1 MTTMSADV
9 ILQNLPYLMR
19 GLRLTALITVVCM
32 AASLALGVVLALL
45 RRSALRP
52 LSVGATLYIELLRST
67 PLLMVIFWFYF
78 LLPLLTGK
86 SLEPLAAG
94 IIAMVAFQSAYV
106 AEIVRAGIASVKAG
120 QLEGALAV
128 GLSYRTAM
136 RLVVLPQ
143 ALRNMLPALVA
154 RFVALFKSTSLL
166 YVIGVVEFFRAATI
180 VNSREFRS
188 MEIFLFVAFV
198 YFCCGATA
206 SALGAWLERTL
217 ATEDLRLH
225 ASSAA

>member
-1 MTTMSADV
+1 MTTLSGDV

-19 GLRLTALITVVCM
+19 GLRVTAFITVVCM
-32 AASLALGVVLALL
+32 AASFALGVVLALL

-52 LSVGATLYIELLRST
+52 LRAGATLYIELLRST

-86 SLEPLAAG
+86 SLEPLVAG
-94 IIAMVAFQSAYV
+94 IIAMIAFQSAYV

-120 QLEGALAV
+120 QLEAALAL
-128 GLSYRTAM
+128 GLSYRAAM

-206 SALGAWLERTL
+206 SAVGAWLERTL
-217 ATEDLRLH
+217 ATEDLRLQ

>member
-1 MTTMSADV
+1 M

-19 GLRLTALITVVCM
+19 GLRLTVLITVICM
-32 AASLALGVVLALL
+32 TASLLLGSVLALL
-45 RRSALRP
+45 RRSALGPVR
-52 LSVGATLYIELLRST
+52 VGVTLYIETLRST

-78 LLPLLTGK
+78 LLPLLTGR
-86 SLEPLAAG
+86 SLEPLVAG
-94 IIAMVAFQSAYV
+94 IVAMVAFQSAYM
-106 AEIVRAGIASVKAG
+106 AEIVRAGIGSVKAG
-120 QLEGALAV
+120 QLEAALAL

-143 ALRNMLPALVA
+143 AFRNMLPAFVA

-198 YFCCGATA
+198 YFCCGVTA
-206 SALGAWLERTL
+206 SVVGAWLERTL
-217 ATEDLRLH
+217 ATEDLRLQ
-225 ASSAA
+225 ASGAA

>member
-1 MTTMSADV
+1 MNADV
-9 ILQNLPYLMR
+9 VWQNLPYLMN
-19 GLRLTALITVVCM
+19 GLRLTAVITLVCM
-32 AASLALGVVLALL
+32 VASLAVGVALALL
-45 RRSALRP
+45 RRSAVRA
-52 LSVGATLYIELLRST
+52 LSAAATVYIETLRST

-86 SLEPLAAG
+86 SLEPLVAG
-94 IIAMVAFQSAYV
+94 IVAMVAFQSAYV
-106 AEIVRAGIASVKAG
+106 AEIVRAGITSVKAG
-120 QLEGALAV
+120 QLEAAVAL
-128 GLSYRTAM
+128 GLSYRSAM
-136 RLVVLPQ
+136 WRVVLPQ

-180 VNSREFRS
+180 VNSREFRP

-198 YFCCGATA
+198 YLCCGVAA
-206 SALGAWLERTL
+206 SMLGAWLERTM
-217 ATEDLRLH
+217 ATEDLRLE

>member
-1 MTTMSADV
+1 MSPDV
-9 ILQNLPYLMR
+9 VLQNLPYLMR
-19 GLRLTALITVVCM
+19 GLRMTAMITLVCM

-45 RRSALRP
+45 RRSPLRAL
-52 LSVGATLYIELLRST
+52 STAATIYIEVLRST

-78 LLPLLTGK
+78 LLPLLTGR
-86 SLEPLAAG
+86 SLEPLVAG
-94 IIAMVAFQSAYV
+94 IVALVAFQSAYV

-120 QLEGALAV
+120 QLEAAL
-128 GLSYRTAM
+128 GLGLPYRSAM
-136 RLVVLPQ
+136 GRVVLPQ
-143 ALRNMLPALVA
+143 AFRNMLPALVA

-180 VNSREFRS
+180 VNSREFRP

-198 YFCCGATA
+198 YLCCGVAA
-206 SALGAWLERTL
+206 SAIGAWLERTM
-217 ATEDLRLH
+217 ATEDLRLE